1 MKTQDIRNMALAF
14 QAVTEKAKAEMNEA
28 TVSSSE
34 VIHDLPH
41 KDQDAHAAQM
51 KKTHGVKTTFR
62 YDKLKYHGSKPQV
75 KKALVH
81 LYGKEHRHVASAKS
95 AVEEEHPH
103 LYEEA
108 VIEKK
113 SVTEATVSSG
123 QVLHDLEYKD
133 EPAHAVQMK
142 KKHGVKTTFHG
153 QGELKYHGSKPQVKK
168 ALVDLYGKHH
178 RHVASAKSAVEEEHP
193 HLYEEAVYVEEATV
207 SSGEVIHDV
216 PHKDWDA
223 HAAQMKKKHGVK
235 TTYRY
240 DKLKYHGSKPQV
252 KKALVDLYGK
262 DHRHPASAKSAVEE
276 EHPHLYEEAVY
287 TEKKLAGDQHELDHD
302 KDGDIDAAD
311 FKGLRN
317 KGKKDKKSK
326 VEVKPT
332 QKMDTDKSQE
342 ETTKESTELE
352 SLETQIKETYVG
364 VQTGMRRAMM
374 QMWEKASHKANQPGE
389 EIDSKDSVTA
399 KKMRADHK
407 PEVNDTEEKGH
418 NDAAAAGRVG
428 PKAAARNGDNM
439 KGDKAIINPVKGTT

>member
-14 QAVTEKAKAEMNEA
+14 QAVTEKKSVTEA
-28 TVSSSE
+28 TVSSGQ
-34 VIHDLPH
+34 VLHDLEH
-41 KDQDAHAAQM
+41 KDEPAHAVEM
-51 KKTHGVKTTFR
+51 KKKHGVKTTFHGEGE
-62 YDKLKYHGSKPQV
+62 LKYHGSKPQV

-81 LYGKEHRHVASAKS
+81 LYGKYHRHV
-95 AVEEEHPH
+95 
-103 LYEEA
+103 
-108 VIEKK
+108 
-113 SVTEATVSSG
+113 
-123 QVLHDLEYKD
+123 
-133 EPAHAVQMK
+133 
-142 KKHGVKTTFHG
+142 
-153 QGELKYHGSKPQVKK
+153 
-168 ALVDLYGKHH
+168 
-178 RHVASAKSAVEEEHP
+178 
-193 HLYEEAVYVEEATV
+193 
-207 SSGEVIHDV
+207 
-216 PHKDWDA
+216 
-223 HAAQMKKKHGVK
+223 
-235 TTYRY
+235 
-240 DKLKYHGSKPQV
+240 
-252 KKALVDLYGK
+252 
-262 DHRHPASAKSAVEE
+262 ASAKSAVEE

-287 TEKKLAGDQHELDHD
+287 TEKKLAGDQHKLDHD

-317 KGKKDKKSK
+317 KGKKDKKSE

-352 SLETQIKETYVG
+352 SLETQIEETYVG
-364 VQTGMRRAMM
+364 VQSGMRQAMM
-374 QMWEKASHKANQPGE
+374 QMWEKASHGKEGAPAE

>member
-14 QAVTEKAKAEMNEA
+14 QAVTEKKSVTEA
-28 TVSSSE
+28 TVSSGQ
-34 VIHDLPH
+34 VLHDLEH
-41 KDQDAHAAQM
+41 KDEPAHAVEM
-51 KKTHGVKTTFR
+51 KKKHGVKTTFHGEGE
-62 YDKLKYHGSKPQV
+62 LKYHGSKPQV

-81 LYGKEHRHVASAKS
+81 LYGKYHRHV
-95 AVEEEHPH
+95 
-103 LYEEA
+103 
-108 VIEKK
+108 
-113 SVTEATVSSG
+113 
-123 QVLHDLEYKD
+123 
-133 EPAHAVQMK
+133 
-142 KKHGVKTTFHG
+142 
-153 QGELKYHGSKPQVKK
+153 
-168 ALVDLYGKHH
+168 
-178 RHVASAKSAVEEEHP
+178 
-193 HLYEEAVYVEEATV
+193 
-207 SSGEVIHDV
+207 
-216 PHKDWDA
+216 
-223 HAAQMKKKHGVK
+223 
-235 TTYRY
+235 
-240 DKLKYHGSKPQV
+240 
-252 KKALVDLYGK
+252 
-262 DHRHPASAKSAVEE
+262 ASAKSAVEE

-317 KGKKDKKSK
+317 KGKKDKKSE

-332 QKMDTDKSQE
+332 QKMNTDKSQE
-342 ETTKESTELE
+342 ETLDYNPAKGEYNQKPGKEVGKRVGTREDTELE
-352 SLETQIKETYVG
+352 SLETQIEETYVG
-364 VQTGMRRAMM
+364 VQSGMRQAMM